1 VRGQIEGHPF
11 GTVAQLQG
19 QSSACQASSRLIEIA
34 IRRAFGRAALAYLEQ
49 ARQCSRALY
58 GDYVFGTLLHV
69 CPAATS
75 PTFCCRILAR
85 FAGTCSH
92 DSIPPQ
98 TTAALHY
105 DACYMMQIIVNG
117 EPREVSAGLT
127 AAQLVDL
134 LELGG
139 RRLAMEI
146 NREILPRSQ
155 FSEHALCAGD
165 RIEIVQAI
173 GGG

>member
-1 VRGQIEGHPF
+1 MMP
-11 GTVAQLQG
+11 T
-19 QSSACQASSRLIEIA
+19 A
-34 IRRAFGRAALAYLEQ
+34 I
-49 ARQCSRALY
+49 
-58 GDYVFGTLLHV
+58 
-69 CPAATS
+69 
-75 PTFCCRILAR
+75 
-85 FAGTCSH
+85 
-92 DSIPPQ
+92 
-98 TTAALHY
+98 
-105 DACYMMQIIVNG
+105 QIIVNG
-117 EPREVSAGLT
+117 EARAVTAGLT

-155 FSEHALCAGD
+155 YTGHALRDGD

>member
-1 VRGQIEGHPF
+1 MMPN
-11 GTVAQLQG
+11 
-19 QSSACQASSRLIEIA
+19 
-34 IRRAFGRAALAYLEQ
+34 
-49 ARQCSRALY
+49 
-58 GDYVFGTLLHV
+58 
-69 CPAATS
+69 
-75 PTFCCRILAR
+75 
-85 FAGTCSH
+85 
-92 DSIPPQ
+92 
-98 TTAALHY
+98 
-105 DACYMMQIIVNG
+105 MMQIIVNG
-117 EPREVSAGLT
+117 EPHEVSTGLT

-155 FSEHALCAGD
+155 FTAHALCEGD

>member
-1 VRGQIEGHPF
+1 MM
-11 GTVAQLQG
+11 
-19 QSSACQASSRLIEIA
+19 SAK
-34 IRRAFGRAALAYLEQ
+34 
-49 ARQCSRALY
+49 
-58 GDYVFGTLLHV
+58 
-69 CPAATS
+69 
-75 PTFCCRILAR
+75 
-85 FAGTCSH
+85 
-92 DSIPPQ
+92 
-98 TTAALHY
+98 
-105 DACYMMQIIVNG
+105 MQIIVNG
-117 EPREVSAGLT
+117 EPREVSVGLT

-155 FSEHALCAGD
+155 FTEHALCAGD

>member
-1 VRGQIEGHPF
+1 MF
-11 GTVAQLQG
+11 
-19 QSSACQASSRLIEIA
+19 
-34 IRRAFGRAALAYLEQ
+34 
-49 ARQCSRALY
+49 
-58 GDYVFGTLLHV
+58 
-69 CPAATS
+69 
-75 PTFCCRILAR
+75 AR
-85 FAGTCSH
+85 F
-92 DSIPPQ
+92 DSAPF
-98 TTAALHY
+98 AMMLN
-105 DACYMMQIIVNG
+105 MMQIIVNG
-117 EPREVSAGLT
+117 EPHKVSAGLT

-155 FSEHALCAGD
+155 FTAHALCEGD

>member
-1 VRGQIEGHPF
+1 MN
-11 GTVAQLQG
+11 
-19 QSSACQASSRLIEIA
+19 
-34 IRRAFGRAALAYLEQ
+34 AA
-49 ARQCSRALY
+49 
-58 GDYVFGTLLHV
+58 V
-69 CPAATS
+69 
-75 PTFCCRILAR
+75 
-85 FAGTCSH
+85 
-92 DSIPPQ
+92 
-98 TTAALHY
+98 
-105 DACYMMQIIVNG
+105 MMQITVNG
-117 EPREVSAGLT
+117 EPHSVAPGFT

-155 FSEHALCAGD
+155 YTAHELREGD